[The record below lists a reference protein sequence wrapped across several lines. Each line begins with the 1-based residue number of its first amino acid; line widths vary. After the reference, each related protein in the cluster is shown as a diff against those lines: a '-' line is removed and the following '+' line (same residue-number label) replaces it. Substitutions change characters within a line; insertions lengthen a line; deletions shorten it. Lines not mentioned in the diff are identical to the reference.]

1 MVNDRTRG
9 HTRVSPDSSK
19 VPNSAVPGM
28 GHASAHLI
36 SKEPVEVSS
45 KLPPIKQRKK
55 VRLQDTRC
63 ENVAKATGR
72 PQPFAGGG
80 AAGDSPTG
88 PEERGRK
95 EEAELCVRDQL
106 LMPRYQKFISV
117 RHDQK
122 QDVGFPLRGLC
133 LQRMST
139 VRHV

>member
-9 HTRVSPDSSK
+9 HTRVSRDSSK

-80 AAGDSPTG
+80 LLGTLQQG
-88 PEERGRK
+88 QKREEGKRRLSFAS
-95 EEAELCVRDQL
+95 E
-106 LMPRYQKFISV
+106 IS
-117 RHDQK
+117 
-122 QDVGFPLRGLC
+122 
-133 LQRMST
+133 S
-139 VRHV
+139 